1 VSQQPPARSWPYLA
15 PISKMR
21 CPGGG
26 LSHSPIRCGSPRS
39 RRAGLRLT
47 LHIALYLAKFYLP
60 GDAALGGVAVQ
71 ARAGAQE
78 AARAGA
84 DVRFV
89 RAIFVPRDESC
100 FALYRAGSVQAVTMA
115 GAMAGLVFDRVAE
128 ALTAP

>member
-1 VSQQPPARSWPYLA
+1 MSQQPPARSWPYLA

-47 LHIALYLAKFYLP
+47 LHIALYLAKF
-60 GDAALGGVAVQ
+60 
-71 ARAGAQE
+71 
-78 AARAGA
+78 
-84 DVRFV
+84 
-89 RAIFVPRDESC
+89 
-100 FALYRAGSVQAVTMA
+100 SVQAVTMA